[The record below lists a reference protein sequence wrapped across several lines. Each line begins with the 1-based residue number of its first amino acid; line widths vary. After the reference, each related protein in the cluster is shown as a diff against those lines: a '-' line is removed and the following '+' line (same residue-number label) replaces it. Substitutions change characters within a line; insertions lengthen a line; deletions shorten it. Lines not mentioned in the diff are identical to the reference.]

1 MIDDLAS
8 MMDCGH
14 SEAVAKTVDRGQ
26 SADGMLSGNQI
37 AAARR
42 LAGIGSQEDLANL
55 AGVSRPTVERAE
67 GAREAMPL
75 MRTDQLVR
83 IVRALEG
90 AGVEFFLSPGAS
102 LAGGLGMRIKKR

>member
-1 MIDDLAS
+1 MIDELANT
-8 MMDCGH
+8 MDCGH
-14 SEAVAKTVDRGQ
+14 YYDVTRTIGRDQ
-26 SADGMLSGNQI
+26 STDVMLSGNQI

-67 GAREAMPL
+67 GAKETMPL

-83 IVRALEG
+83 IIRALEG
-90 AGVEFFLSPGAS
+90 AGVEFVLSPGAS

>member
-1 MIDDLAS
+1 MMNELAS
-8 MMDCGH
+8 MMGSGYCDEITRAIG
-14 SEAVAKTVDRGQ
+14 SGR
-26 SADGMLSGNQI
+26 SADVMLSGNQI

-67 GAREAMPL
+67 GAKETMPM

-83 IVRALEG
+83 IIRALEG
-90 AGVEFFLSPGAS
+90 KGVEFFLSPGAS
-102 LAGGLGMRIKKR
+102 LAGGLGMRIKKP

>member
-1 MIDDLAS
+1 
-8 MMDCGH
+8 
-14 SEAVAKTVDRGQ
+14 
-26 SADGMLSGNQI
+26 MLSGNQI

-42 LAGIGSQEDLANL
+42 LAGIGSQEDLANLANLANL

-83 IVRALEG
+83 IIRALEG

-102 LAGGLGMRIKKR
+102 LAGGLGMRIKKH

>member
-1 MIDDLAS
+1 MID
-8 MMDCGH
+8 G
-14 SEAVAKTVDRGQ
+14 VAKVMGCGQ
-26 SADGMLSGNQI
+26 SDGVVLSGNQI

-42 LAGIGSQEDLANL
+42 LTGIGSQEDLANL

-67 GAREAMPL
+67 GAREAMPM

-83 IVRALEG
+83 IIRALEG

>member
-1 MIDDLAS
+1 
-8 MMDCGH
+8 MMDNDANAMGRGRFDI
-14 SEAVAKTVDRGQ
+14 ARTTGGGQ
-26 SADGMLSGNQI
+26 SDGVVLSGNQI

-83 IVRALEG
+83 IIRALEG
-90 AGVEFFLSPGAS
+90 AGVEFFLQPGAS
-102 LAGGLGMRIKKR
+102 LAGGLGMRIKKL